1 MGGMGFAV
9 TVSGL
14 SGNGYGFGFG
24 VFFGFFLVFFFFDSV
39 EFFELW
45 YFSRERCNV

>member
-9 TVSGL
+9 TVSFSVSGL

-24 VFFGFFLVFFFFDSV
+24 FFFGFFFDSV

>member
-1 MGGMGFAV
+1 MGFAV
-9 TVSGL
+9 TVSVSVSGL

-24 VFFGFFLVFFFFDSV
+24 VFLVFFDSV